1 MMRRP
6 PRATRTDTLFPY
18 TTLFRSPHH
27 CNVLGLSP
35 LGRHAIE
42 AMAERGM
49 IVDVDHMSGR
59 ARQEAL
65 DVLEELQHP
74 GVISSHSWSTPDA
87 YSRTYALGG
96 MTGPYAGGSEGFVD
110 AWRQR
115 RAAADP
121 RYLFGIGFG
130 ADSNGLGAQGMP
142 RGADAENPVT
152 YPFTGFGGVVRSEE
166 HTSELQSL
174 MRTSYAV
181 FCLKKKKNTYI
192 TSNKGK
198 NKQ

>member
-1 MMRRP
+1 MVRGP
-6 PRATRTDTLFPY
+6 PRSTRTDPPCPY
-18 TTLFRSPHH
+18 TARFRSG
-27 CNVLGLSP
+27 LGLSP

-49 IVDVDHMSGR
+49 IVDVDHMSVR

-87 YSRTYALGG
+87 YSRIYALGG

-152 YPFTGFGGVVRSEE
+152 YPFTGFGGVV
-166 HTSELQSL
+166 
-174 MRTSYAV
+174 
-181 FCLKKKKNTYI
+181 I
-192 TSNKGK
+192 D
-198 NKQ
+198 KQVSGSRVYDINVDGVEIGRAHV

>member
-1 MMRRP
+1 MIRHP
-6 PRATRTDTLFPY
+6 PISTRTYTLFPY
-18 TTLFRSPHH
+18 TTLF
-27 CNVLGLSP
+27 L
-35 LGRHAIE
+35 
-42 AMAERGM
+42 
-49 IVDVDHMSGR
+49 
-59 ARQEAL
+59 
-65 DVLEELQHP
+65 
-74 GVISSHSWSTPDA
+74 SWSTPDA
-87 YSRTYALGG
+87 YSRIYALGG

-121 RYLFGIGFG
+121 RYHFGIGFG

-152 YPFTGFGGVVRSEE
+152 YPFTGFGGVVIDKQVSGSRRSEE

-181 FCLKKKKNTYI
+181 FC
-192 TSNKGK
+192 
-198 NKQ
+198 